1 MTELKTCKHI
11 YDSGYHCSSA
21 AAKDRDYCV
30 YHLRYRGR
38 GMRMAQSRARN
49 QRFDL
54 HLPPLEDMHAV
65 QSALSQLAEAL
76 AADMI
81 DLKRAHELHS
91 VLRSAAGNFRHP
103 EAWQTKPYTSDQ
115 SATSPVSYEEFEA
128 EFGLPEGLNLDVPP
142 EVAFPPPPDPALM
155 DLSSRNAASSFSDLS
170 SRAQA
175 AASATGVEGPLYS
188 PLLSRE
194 PLFPEI
200 PPPYVRDYMAEAEAA
215 FFETTP
221 EQIEL
226 REIMKTEGR
235 KAWES
240 RALEHER
247 NANRKRRRKHFRANY
262 ERYVAEAKLQNIQ
275 RAAEKLLKDRL
286 AAEKAAAQKLASEQE
301 AAQNSQPNDV
311 VGKKPPTPADTS
323 SFTTNELQEKEKGAQ
338 SIA

>member
-1 MTELKTCKHI
+1 MELKTCKHI

-38 GMRMAQSRARN
+38 LMRAAQTRARN

-54 HLPPLEDMHAV
+54 CLPPLENMQAV
-65 QSALSQLAEAL
+65 QTALSQLAEAR

-81 DLKRAHELHS
+81 DPKRAHELHS

-103 EAWQTKPYTSDQ
+103 DAWTANVHTTDQ
-115 SATSPVSYEEFEA
+115 PATCPVSYEEFEA
-128 EFGLPEGLNLDVPP
+128 EYGLPEGINVSVPP
-142 EVAFPPPPDPALM
+142 EVAFPPEPVGAP
-155 DLSSRNAASSFSDLS
+155 SSSPGFGDRVGSVSSDLS

-175 AASATGVEGPLYS
+175 AASAAGVEGPLYS
-188 PLLSRE
+188 PALSRE

-200 PPPYVRDYMAEAEAA
+200 PKPYVRDYMAEAEAA
-215 FFETTP
+215 LFETTP

-226 REIMKTEGR
+226 HEILQTEGYKAMERRAHEHQRNSDR
-235 KAWES
+235 K
-240 RALEHER
+240 
-247 NANRKRRRKHFRANY
+247 KRRKLFRANY

-286 AAEKAAAQKLASEQE
+286 AAEKAAAQKLANEKLTE
-301 AAQNSQPNDV
+301 AAGNAQPDPTIAR
-311 VGKKPPTPADTS
+311 KPPISADTS
-323 SFTTNELQEKEKGAQ
+323 SFTQDELAAKEA
-338 SIA
+338 